1 MSLEISSKLG
11 LSVWNIRE
19 HKDDRGLF
27 LESFKSS
34 IFSQQTQDVRI
45 SQVNVSMSKFGVLRG
60 LHGIASTSFGS
71 KFVTCLKGRILD
83 VVVDV
88 RPDSINYGEYEFFEI
103 SNEGRIVIHVPSG
116 FAHGFLA
123 LEDETL
129 VCYAQDFEYDEKLEY
144 AINAFDP
151 QINILWP
158 LGIDFLQSKKDSEA
172 QSLSE
177 FGDQFPNRFQ

>member
-1 MSLEISSKLG
+1 LLC
-11 LSVWNIRE
+11 
-19 HKDDRGLF
+19 
-27 LESFKSS
+27 SS
-34 IFSQQTQDVRI
+34 IDLPKHFATGILEQIFLQLVFSHLSLSSSI
-45 SQVNVSMSKFGVLRG
+45 SCEFFRQ
-60 LHGIASTSFGS
+60 
-71 KFVTCLKGRILD
+71 
-83 VVVDV
+83 
-88 RPDSINYGEYEFFEI
+88 FFEI
-103 SNEGRIVIHVPSG
+103 SNERRIVIHVPSG

-129 VCYAQDFEYDEKLEY
+129 VCYAQDFEYDKKLEY